1 MARQTNGSLY
11 SKPQLKTLQSRPFS
25 LCAREYRFK
34 GADGRAAMR
43 DGAIRFFREFSWK
56 IVQLSDGRCVYFT
69 PVGSDSDDARME
81 VVTRLD
87 AFGNAD
93 ANLAEVTVVATH
105 RRKKGIPPS
114 TIRRPLTEVV
124 EAVAKHQAAGFSP
137 STTESSIANASLER
151 KGGGILEVPQF
162 YFGLPNLCD
171 PLRGFGKTPTVDVL
185 ATAPRLRTFQP

>member
-1 MARQTNGSLY
+1 MGQNCSILPKVSLAGNLQNMTILHICAGWQPWNGAANIARMIMDEQ
-11 SKPQLKTLQSRPFS
+11 R
-25 LCAREYRFK
+25 
-34 GADGRAAMR
+34 ADGRIAMR
-43 DGAIRFFREFSWK
+43 DGAIRFFREFSRK

-69 PVGSDSDDARME
+69 PVGSDSGDARME

-105 RRKKGIPPS
+105 RRKNGIPPS

-151 KGGGILEVPQF
+151 KGGRAAF
-162 YFGLPNLCD
+162 TNY
-171 PLRGFGKTPTVDVL
+171 K
-185 ATAPRLRTFQP
+185 

>member
-1 MARQTNGSLY
+1 
-11 SKPQLKTLQSRPFS
+11 
-25 LCAREYRFK
+25 
-34 GADGRAAMR
+34 MR

-93 ANLAEVTVVATH
+93 ANLAEVTVIATH